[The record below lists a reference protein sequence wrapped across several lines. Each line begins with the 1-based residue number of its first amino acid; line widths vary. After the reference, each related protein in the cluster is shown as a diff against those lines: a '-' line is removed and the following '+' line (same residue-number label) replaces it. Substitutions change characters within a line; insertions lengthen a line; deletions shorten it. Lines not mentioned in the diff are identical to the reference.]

1 MGFLMECARI
11 PLGPFVIGFVLAPL
25 AEEKLRSGL
34 MMTAGDFSPI
44 FTRPLPL
51 FFTILAIILL
61 IWPIV
66 GEWVR
71 KRRALRK

>member
-1 MGFLMECARI
+1 LECAKI

-44 FTRPLPL
+44 FTRPFPL
-51 FFTILAIILL
+51 FFTIMAVILL
-61 IWPIV
+61 LWPIV
-66 GEWVR
+66 GDWMR
-71 KRRALRK
+71 KRRASRK